1 MVTVRDVLNR
11 LGTPPPEDVCLDWT
25 NQLVAWASANAQNFD
40 GRTVASL
47 PQAAR
52 SAILED
58 WDSIEVD
65 CNGILHVLTP
75 ASSQGETQPV
85 HVGKLMAQLRDWSQA
100 MPASTNANTPK
111 VDRSSEPVGRRVQRS
126 KNMRG
131 LELLRRPLM
140 AASSLVGCSII
151 LYACWRLVTAQV
163 ANFSPEVAVVA
174 NSSRE
179 PSQAGSDM
187 LGTAKT
193 RSTTGPPTTDD
204 LMSSLDEASKLSILS
219 LEPQLPEP
227 PVEGLNSLEN
237 LLALRATETNLPP
250 VEPVN
255 PQPPRPQ
262 VPAADGMEQRTSNV
276 TSQVLDSTQPLT
288 SHQSPAP
295 MIDVLSE
302 LSQWSAATEEH
313 ATEKQLVTSTQT
325 APNAVGP
332 PLMLSTSPAY
342 QLTSLDIPIRA
353 RQLTCKLR
361 LSVSAGVLLTP
372 TEAQM
377 IEGSQWA
384 SWSLSDPNTSRQPPQ
399 AAQRPSPTAHTRV
412 MVQVQLA
419 QQRQAALRWRIVA
432 GANDFPGVLIPVDSP
447 LLDMVRSKLSHQL
460 QWTATERD
468 RLSAMVRTPGLPS
481 ETRTILYAQRRQL
494 DTQRELATRWLQIVA
509 DAQLIH
515 GWLDGQLEVHA
526 AFMDTQSSPAV
537 TLLQCGTP

>member
-75 ASSQGETQPV
+75 ASSQGKTQPV
-85 HVGKLMAQLRDWSQA
+85 HVGKLMAQLHDWSQA
-100 MPASTNANTPK
+100 NPASTNANTPQ
-111 VDRSSEPVGRRVQRS
+111 VGRSSEPMGRRVQRS
-126 KNMRG
+126 NNMRG
-131 LELLRRPLM
+131 MEHLRRTLW
-140 AASSLVGCSII
+140 AATSLVGCSII
-151 LYACWRLVTAQV
+151 LYACWRLITEQV
-163 ANFSPEVAVVA
+163 ASPSPEVAVLA
-174 NSSRE
+174 NASTE
-179 PSQAGSDM
+179 PNQAGND
-187 LGTAKT
+187 GTGRAKT
-193 RSTTGPPTTDD
+193 RITTGTPTDD
-204 LMSSLDEASKLSILS
+204 LMSSLDEAPQLSTLS
-219 LEPQLPEP
+219 TKPQLPEP
-227 PVEGLNSLEN
+227 QLEGLSSLEN
-237 LLALRATETNLPP
+237 LLTLREAETDLHQI
-250 VEPVN
+250 EPLN
-255 PQPPRPQ
+255 PQPTRSM
-262 VPAADGMEQRTSNV
+262 VPPTNDMEQQTSSV
-276 TSQVLDSTQPLT
+276 TSQVLDSTQPLP

-302 LSQWSAATEEH
+302 LSQWSAATAEQ
-313 ATEKQLVTSTQT
+313 ATEKQVVTSTQT

-332 PLMLSTSPAY
+332 PLLLSTSPAY
-342 QLTSLDIPIRA
+342 QLTSLDVPIRA
-353 RQLTCKLR
+353 RQLACRLR
-361 LSVSAGVLLTP
+361 LSVSAEVVLTP

-384 SWSLSDPNTSRQPPQ
+384 SWTLSDPTTSRQPPQ
-399 AAQRPSPTAHTRV
+399 AAQRPSPTAQTQV
-412 MVQVQLA
+412 MVQVQLS

-447 LLDMVRSKLSHQL
+447 LLDVVRAKLSHQL
-460 QWTATERD
+460 QWIAAERE
-468 RLSAMVRTPGLPS
+468 RLSALVRTPGLPS
-481 ETRTILYAQRRQL
+481 ETRNMLYAQRRQL

-509 DAQLIH
+509 DAQLMH

-526 AFMDTQSSPAV
+526 AFMDTQPSPAV
-537 TLLQCGTP
+537 TLLQFGTP